1 MEILN
6 KLTDNTILITPNSV
20 KEQILVSLNKKDK
33 ILNIKF
39 MTLEEIRNNY
49 YFEYDEK
56 ALLFIMDNYKL
67 NVDISRVIINLLYF
81 IDDKKYIDPKLQF
94 LQEVKTNLD
103 KHNLLIYNKMFR
115 KFIKNKNLICYG
127 YPKLNKFN
135 SYLLNEINCN
145 TIYEEHSNIKRKVNV
160 FNTLEEEVEFVFIEI
175 SKLINDGIDIN
186 NICLCGI
193 TDEYTYTLKKYSKL
207 FNIPL
212 EFSESIYSSEI
223 VKNYLKVLL
232 SSKSFSD
239 ALCSL
244 EQSFN
249 LSKEENAA
257 IYNILLNISNKY
269 NDLDYKFE
277 NIYKLVVDDIKNI
290 SINKNKLSNSIGI
303 KSIGEPILDNE
314 YVFMLGFNQEIIPRI
329 FSDEDYLTDIE
340 KKENNLLIET
350 SIEKNILFK
359 KITIDFINSIN
370 NLTIT
375 AKEESISKNYLISNL
390 ANELDYEIVRPNIEC
405 STIYSLAYAKLKLA
419 KCLDDYI
426 KYGIVDRNLKL
437 LYNNINIDYLTYDNR
452 FSGIDTERLLDK
464 LKNGLILSYTH
475 VDNYY
480 HCAFKYYLTNIL
492 KLDKFENNFNTT
504 IGSLFH
510 YILSICFSDNFGF
523 SYEYDKYIGN
533 IDLNAMEKFLL
544 IKLKNE
550 LEVVINNV
558 KKLHKETGL
567 TNMLL
572 EHKISIDKS
581 TIIPVK
587 FTGVVDKIMYK
598 EKENTLV
605 SIVDYKTGHTKIN
618 LYNVL
623 YGLSMQLPIYLYL
636 VEKSKKFKNV
646 RFTGF
651 YLQQI
656 LFGEI
661 TYVPNKTYQQQKE
674 QNLKLDGYSNDD
686 TSILE
691 VFIPDYEDSN
701 FVKSMKITSKGF
713 GPYSKVLSDSQI
725 FNLVDFVDVKINDAR
740 DKILEGKFDINP
752 KQIGDE
758 KIGCDYCKFR
768 DICFRT
774 NDDFVKLKEN
784 KSLSF
789 LGGDDNA

>member
-1 MEILN
+1 M
-6 KLTDNTILITPNSV
+6 
-20 KEQILVSLNKKDK
+20 
-33 ILNIKF
+33 
-39 MTLEEIRNNY
+39 
-49 YFEYDEK
+49 
-56 ALLFIMDNYKL
+56 
-67 NVDISRVIINLLYF
+67 
-81 IDDKKYIDPKLQF
+81 
-94 LQEVKTNLD
+94 
-103 KHNLLIYNKMFR
+103 
-115 KFIKNKNLICYG
+115 
-127 YPKLNKFN
+127 
-135 SYLLNEINCN
+135 
-145 TIYEEHSNIKRKVNV
+145 
-160 FNTLEEEVEFVFIEI
+160 
-175 SKLINDGIDIN
+175 
-186 NICLCGI
+186 
-193 TDEYTYTLKKYSKL
+193 
-207 FNIPL
+207 
-212 EFSESIYSSEI
+212 
-223 VKNYLKVLL
+223 
-232 SSKSFSD
+232 
-239 ALCSL
+239 
-244 EQSFN
+244 
-249 LSKEENAA
+249 
-257 IYNILLNISNKY
+257 
-269 NDLDYKFE
+269 
-277 NIYKLVVDDIKNI
+277 
-290 SINKNKLSNSIGI
+290 
-303 KSIGEPILDNE
+303 
-314 YVFMLGFNQEIIPRI
+314 
-329 FSDEDYLTDIE
+329 
-340 KKENNLLIET
+340 
-350 SIEKNILFK
+350 
-359 KITIDFINSIN
+359 
-370 NLTIT
+370 
-375 AKEESISKNYLISNL
+375 ISNL

-510 YILSICFSDNFGF
+510 YILSICFSDNFDF
-523 SYEYDKYIGN
+523 SYEYDKYIEN

-605 SIVDYKTGHTKIN
+605 SIVDYKTGNTKIN

-725 FNLVDFVDVKINDAR
+725 FNLVDFVDGKIDEAR

-768 DICFRT
+768 DICFKT
-774 NDDFVKLKEN
+774 NDDFVKLREN